1 MKRRK
6 FVKTSLAGIVAAS
19 TLNGLEILSA
29 QDNLPDA
36 VWIENGEPEQLLQSA
51 LKEIGGL
58 KRFISKGDVVVINID
73 TDCDEQVIEQKEVR
87 QLRNNDEDHEQ
98 SFLQKCFGFCSKFS
112 NFNFWNKIKSRN

>member
-19 TLNGLEILSA
+19 TLNGLDFLSA
-29 QDNLPDA
+29 QENLPDA

-58 KRFISKGDVVVINID
+58 ERFISKNDVVVIKPNIGWD
-73 TDCDEQVIEQKEVR
+73 IIRHYE
-87 QLRNNDEDHEQ
+87 
-98 SFLQKCFGFCSKFS
+98 
-112 NFNFWNKIKSRN
+112 